1 MSTAEWLQLADYLIE
16 NGFKGRRLLLLLPS
30 SLEYV
35 TAFIGCLMADVIAV
49 PLYPPRNNWHDSRL
63 AAIANDA
70 DAAGVITFATFV
82 DAILSGLEKAGGRHV
97 HSVIA

>member
-35 TAFIGCLMADVIAV
+35 TAFIGFYRLFDGGCHRGS
-49 PLYPPRNNWHDSRL
+49 LYTHL
-63 AAIANDA
+63 ETI
-70 DAAGVITFATFV
+70 GMIV
-82 DAILSGLEKAGGRHV
+82 DWRR
-97 HSVIA
+97 